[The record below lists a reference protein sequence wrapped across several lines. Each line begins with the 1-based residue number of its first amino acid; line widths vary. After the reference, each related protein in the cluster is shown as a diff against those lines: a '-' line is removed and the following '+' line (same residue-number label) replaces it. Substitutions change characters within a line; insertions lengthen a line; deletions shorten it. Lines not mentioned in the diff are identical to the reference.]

1 MTDKEK
7 QENFKKFEK
16 ELLENTI
23 SEAKELGK
31 TDSIS
36 LIEEVINGK
45 AYKKPDGETQPNV
58 LVDKVVPKK
67 TKAKF
72 EPQPNDSDIDKYLE
86 SYSDELDELEQ
97 YDIPYDLVTLPSKGL
112 IYKNGKEKVAVS
124 YVTAADEDLIT
135 SPNLYMDDRVI
146 DFLLRRKIL
155 DKNIK
160 PEDLC
165 SGDRDTIVIWLR
177 INAYGENFPVTA
189 KDPITG
195 TEFDVEVDLSKLK
208 LNEFKLTPDEN
219 GLMDFK
225 TPKTKDLIKFKF
237 LSYKDELGYK
247 KIIERSTPKI
257 RKISLENS
265 KDTIENIIKSD
276 KTIDQEIKK
285 SVQGLLKSIDDY
297 IDSIVDTDGAYL
309 RSVTYLMNKLIVS
322 INGNKDREYI
332 NQYIHTMPAM
342 EAMAFRRYVTTNT
355 PSVDYKVT
363 IDRPESLGGGSF
375 DTFLEFDSTIFINVP
390 E

>member
-1 MTDKEK
+1 MVDEEK
-7 QENFKKFEK
+7 QKNLEKFQN

-31 TDSIS
+31 TGSIP
-36 LIEEVINGK
+36 LIEEVLSGN
-45 AYKKPDGETQPNV
+45 AYVKTDIEKQPNT
-58 LVDKVVPKK
+58 LVDKVVPK
-67 TKAKF
+67 TIKAKF
-72 EPQPNDSDIDKYLE
+72 EPQPDDSDIDKYLE
-86 SYSDELDELEQ
+86 SYSDELDELGQ

-112 IYKNGKEKVAVS
+112 IYKNGKEKIAVS

-177 INAYGENFPVTA
+177 INAYGEKFPVMA
-189 KDPITG
+189 KDPVTG
-195 TEFDVEVDLSKLK
+195 TEFDVEVDLSKLELK
-208 LNEFKLTPDEN
+208 EFKLIPDEN
-219 GLMDFK
+219 GLLEFK

-237 LSYKDELGYK
+237 LSHKDELGYK
-247 KIIERSTPKI
+247 KLIERSTPKI
-257 RKISLENS
+257 RKISITNS
-265 KDTIENIIKSD
+265 KDTIENVIKAD
-276 KTIDQEIKK
+276 KSVSQEIKN
-285 SVQGLLKSIDDY
+285 SVQNLLKSLDNY
-297 IDSIVDTDGAYL
+297 IDSIVDTNGAYL

-332 NQYIHTMPAM
+332 NEYIHTMPAM
-342 EAMAFRRYVTTNT
+342 EAMAFRRYVTVNT

-363 IDRPESLGGGSF
+363 IERPESLGGGSF
-375 DTFLEFDSTIFINVP
+375 DTFLEFDSTIFINIP